1 MVSVGTAD
9 SAGMGS
15 RNIRGSLRCRPIL
28 LHHLQCYTTERHLH
42 SLPLES
48 SLDTPAYTLHSR
60 RSYIEHIYSLSTHT
74 SHQARTSHSST
85 SAFGPIPET
94 HPSLSGKPTNPI
106 AQPVLQ
112 SSKSPNLPSSYRAT
126 ALLIYR
132 QILPN
137 PLDLGFRPL
146 GP

>member
-60 RSYIEHIYSLSTHT
+60 RSYIEHIYSLSTIPPIKP
-74 SHQARTSHSST
+74 AT